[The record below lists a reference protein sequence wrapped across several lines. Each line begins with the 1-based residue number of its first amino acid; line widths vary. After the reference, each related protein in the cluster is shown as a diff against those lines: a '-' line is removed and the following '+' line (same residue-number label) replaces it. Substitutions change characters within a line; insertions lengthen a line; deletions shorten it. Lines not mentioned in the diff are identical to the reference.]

1 MATEDARS
9 LVALQQTA
17 PCMRTALQSGLL
29 EAQGQGGALGSTW
42 AGAIDSD
49 GSENLQIAVF
59 EAVFEAVFPLPPEER
74 ARILMLFDAICCI
87 ILTPVVQVFC
97 RLVKQPIPGQWA

>member
-29 EAQGQGGALGSTW
+29 EAHGQGGPLGSTY
-42 AGAIDSD
+42 
-49 GSENLQIAVF
+49 
-59 EAVFEAVFPLPPEER
+59 
-74 ARILMLFDAICCI
+74 
-87 ILTPVVQVFC
+87 
-97 RLVKQPIPGQWA
+97 RL